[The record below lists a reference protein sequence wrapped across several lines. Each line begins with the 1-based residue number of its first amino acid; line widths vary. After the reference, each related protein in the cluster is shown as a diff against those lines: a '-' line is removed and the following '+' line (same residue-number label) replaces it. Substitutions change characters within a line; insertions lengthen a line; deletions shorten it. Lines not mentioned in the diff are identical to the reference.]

1 MQRNDDIE
9 FVTDS
14 GDALPDESELL
25 VGGSPRRPVSRRT
38 VLGGLLAVVLVA
50 AAGAAIRNGS
60 HNTPQNRP
68 PFSATKLSV
77 PPAPNRPTA
86 SPLPADAV
94 PLPVT
99 GPVLDIAVGGS
110 SLYVLQPA
118 RLTVLDV
125 HTFRELDHT
134 ELPKATLAGYPKIV
148 LDPTGRRVWIVTNS
162 DAVAQIAELDG
173 RTLNV
178 LNTTSSTTGVDY
190 AAAMDGVL
198 YISSSAGISA
208 LAPNDLTPVIVVKDR
223 YTGPLVA
230 DPQRHRLLT
239 VRFGQPSD
247 VIALS
252 VTGQPLADAPLH
264 MTKGD
269 VVVTGDTVWEVGFGA
284 NGAVLRTLD
293 PATLRETSS
302 GDLDPAF
309 QLGAGAVV
317 ASAGRATLW
326 VRSGGGNAD
335 QDVLWCRDAHGEVV
349 SWWTAPGTV
358 AAAQGV
364 VFVADNGILR
374 AIRPVG
380 NCTS

>member
-1 MQRNDDIE
+1 MQRNDDVE

-14 GDALPDESELL
+14 GDALPDESEAF

-50 AAGAAIRNGS
+50 AAGAALRNGS
-60 HNTPQNRP
+60 HNTPQSRP

-86 SPLPADAV
+86 SPLPADAI
-94 PLPVT
+94 PLPVS
-99 GPVLDIAVGGS
+99 GPVLDIAVAGS

-134 ELPKATLAGYPKIV
+134 ELPNPTLAGYPKIV
-148 LDPTGRRVWIVTNS
+148 PDPTGRRVWIVTNT
-162 DAVAQIAELDG
+162 DAAAQIAELDG

-178 LNTTSSTTGVDY
+178 LNTTSSASGVDY
-190 AAAMDGVL
+190 ATAMDGVL
-198 YISSSAGISA
+198 YFTSSAGISA
-208 LAPNDLTPVIVVKDR
+208 LAPNDLTPVVVVKER
-223 YTGPLVA
+223 FTGPLVA

-239 VRFGQPSD
+239 VRFGQPPD
-247 VIALS
+247 VTAVS
-252 VTGQPLADAPLH
+252 VTGQALAGGPLH

-269 VVVTGDTVWEVGFGA
+269 VVVTGDTVWEVGYGD

-293 PATLRETSS
+293 PATLRENSA
-302 GDLDPAF
+302 DLDPAS
-309 QLGAGAVV
+309 QLGPGAVV
-317 ASAGRATLW
+317 VSAGRATLW
-326 VRSGGGNAD
+326 MRSGGGNSEA
-335 QDVLWCRDAHGEVV
+335 DVLWCRDAHGEVV
-349 SWWTAPGTV
+349 SWWTAPGRV

-364 VFVADNGILR
+364 VFVADNGTVR
-374 AIRPVG
+374 ALRPVG